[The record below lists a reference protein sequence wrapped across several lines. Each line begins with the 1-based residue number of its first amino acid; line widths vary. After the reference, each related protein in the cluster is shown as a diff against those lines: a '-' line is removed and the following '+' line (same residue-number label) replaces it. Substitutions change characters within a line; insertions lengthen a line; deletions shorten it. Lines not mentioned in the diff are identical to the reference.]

1 MPRLFKISVNGTS
14 YDVAVEELTE
24 SGSPASPNFTASA
37 PSSPVSYAAT
47 PMAATVVA
55 PTASVAPVQA
65 GTGDQCAQMGG
76 VVANILVKEGQS
88 VNEGERI
95 LDLEAMKMKVPVMAS
110 RSGKVTRILVAVG
123 DGVESG
129 QVLLTIA

>member
-1 MPRLFKISVNGTS
+1 MQRIFKIAVNGTS

-24 SGSPASPNFTASA
+24 GGSQIMPNYT
-37 PSSPVSYAAT
+37 PGTPVSPVSYVAPAAS
-47 PMAATVVA
+47 TVVA
-55 PTASVAPVQA
+55 PAAPSAVAAPASS
-65 GTGDQCAQMGG
+65 GDQCAQMGG

-88 VNEGERI
+88 VAEGERI
-95 LDLEAMKMKVPVMAS
+95 MDLEAMKMKVPVMAN
-110 RSGKVTRILVAVG
+110 RSGKVTRIVVAVG

>member
-1 MPRLFKISVNGTS
+1 MQRVFKISVNGTS

-24 SGSPASPNFTASA
+24 GGSQLMPNYTPGAA
-37 PSSPVSYAAT
+37 VAPVSY
-47 PMAATVVA
+47 VA
-55 PTASVAPVQA
+55 PVASVAASAAPSAAPAPA
-65 GTGDQCAQMGG
+65 GSGDQCAQMGG

-88 VNEGERI
+88 VSEGERI
-95 LDLEAMKMKVPVMAS
+95 MDLEAMKMKVPVMAN
-110 RSGKVTRILVAVG
+110 RAGKVTRILVAVG

>member
-1 MPRLFKISVNGTS
+1 MQRVFKISVNGTS

-24 SGSPASPNFTASA
+24 GGSQVMPNYTPAATA
-37 PSSPVSYAAT
+37 PVSYAA
-47 PMAATVVA
+47 PVATVA
-55 PTASVAPVQA
+55 PTATTPSAAPASA
-65 GTGDQCAQMGG
+65 GSGDQCAQMGG

-88 VNEGERI
+88 VNEGDRI
-95 LDLEAMKMKVPVMAS
+95 MDLEAMKMKVPVMANC
-110 RSGKVTRILVAVG
+110 SGKVTRILVAVG